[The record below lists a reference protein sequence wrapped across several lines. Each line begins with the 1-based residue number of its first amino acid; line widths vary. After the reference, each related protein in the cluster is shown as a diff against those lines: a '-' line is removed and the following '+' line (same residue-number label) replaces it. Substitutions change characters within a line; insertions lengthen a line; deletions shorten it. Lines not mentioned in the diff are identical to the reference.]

1 MADKL
6 DNARKAVKDTVDD
19 AKDAIS
25 EARHRSAAE
34 AEAIRRE
41 AEGDTMSTGDKVGSV
56 VNEAKNR
63 TQAEID
69 EAKRRLRD
77 AKKVEG

>member
-1 MADKL
+1 MTDKL
-6 DNARKAVKDTVDD
+6 DKARKAVKDKIDD
-19 AKDAIS
+19 TKDAVS
-25 EARHRSAAE
+25 EAQHRSTAE

-41 AEGDTMSTGDKVGSV
+41 AEGDTMSTRDKVGSV

-69 EAKRRLRD
+69 EAKRKLRD
-77 AKKVEG
+77 AAKGEG